1 MRTLRLAQ
9 LLFAAAAATAC
20 AGGTAEPEPPANE
33 SPVVEENLPWIQ
45 LRVGGEAGWLDVSSH
60 FSDPDGHSLT
70 FAAATGNPAVASVA
84 AVGSRI
90 TVAPMGE
97 GRTTVAVT
105 ATDPEGASARASY
118 RVDVRGPAAGSFN
131 IDLIFSGDP
140 INETQA
146 AAFERAAD
154 YWMAVLAETE
164 LTDVTL
170 DTTPLGCGEDT
181 AEQRMAS
188 ADDLVIVANVRQTNR
203 IGLAFG
209 GVCRIRDQSG
219 LPYVGRIIVSSEAL
233 GNLEQWADAQST
245 SGLELLENLILHEIG
260 HVLGIGTLW
269 GDLIAGSS
277 SDDPHFTGPLAIAA
291 FDDAGGADYAGG
303 AKVPVEERIE
313 AHWREDV
320 FDGDEQA
327 EVMTPTITIGASLSA
342 ITIQSLADLGYTVD
356 VSRAHP
362 YRLPGTDVVAGDVA
376 GSRAGAAGI
385 RTGAA
390 AQGGAAVYRVGD
402 DVLRGPVLATD
413 ADGRVVRVIP
423 RR

>member
-1 MRTLRLAQ
+1 MRTVRLPH
-9 LLFAAAAATAC
+9 LLLSAAVAAAC
-20 AGGTAEPEPPANE
+20 GDGTAEPEQPANQV
-33 SPVVEENLPWIQ
+33 PVVEENLPWIQ
-45 LRVGGEAGWLDVSSH
+45 LRVGGEAGWLDASSH
-60 FSDPDGHSLT
+60 FTDPEGLGLT
-70 FAAATGNPAVASVA
+70 FAAESGRPAVASVA
-84 AVGSRI
+84 VEGSRI
-90 TVAPMGE
+90 TVTPEGE
-97 GRTTVAVT
+97 GRTAVAVT
-105 ATDPEGASARASY
+105 ATDRAGASVQASY

-131 IDLIFSGDP
+131 IDLIFAGDP

-154 YWMAVLAETE
+154 YWMAILADTE
-164 LTDVTL
+164 LPDVAIPETTL
-170 DTTPLGCGEDT
+170 LGCGEDT

-188 ADDLVIVANVRQTNR
+188 ADDVVVVANVRQTNR

-209 GVCRIRDQSG
+209 GVCRIRNASG

-233 GNLEQWADAQST
+233 GNLEAWADARST

-269 GDLIAGSS
+269 GDLVGGSS
-277 SDDPHFTGPLAIAA
+277 TDDPHFTGPLAIAA
-291 FDDAGGADYAGG
+291 FDDAGGSDYAG

-320 FDGDEQA
+320 FDGDRQA

-342 ITIQSLADLGYTVD
+342 ITIQSLADLEYTVD
-356 VSRAHP
+356 VSLAQA
-362 YRLPGTDVVAGDVA
+362 YRLPGTNVVAGDGTMARGRAA
-376 GSRAGAAGI
+376 GRVGAAL
-385 RTGAA
+385 
-390 AQGGAAVYRVGD
+390 YRVGD

-413 ADGRVVRVIP
+413 ADGHVVRVIP

>member
-1 MRTLRLAQ
+1 MSTLRFPR
-9 LLFAAAAATAC
+9 LLLAAAAAAAC
-20 AGGTAEPEPPANE
+20 GDGTAEPEQPANE
-33 SPVVEENLPWIQ
+33 VPVVEENLPWIQ
-45 LRVGGEAGWLDVSSH
+45 LRVGGEAGWLDASSH
-60 FSDPDGHSLT
+60 FSDPEGLGLAFVAESRR
-70 FAAATGNPAVASVA
+70 PSVASVA
-84 AVGSRI
+84 VEGSRI
-90 TVAPMGE
+90 MVTPEGE
-97 GRTTVAVT
+97 GRTAVTVT
-105 ATDPEGASARASY
+105 ATDREGASVQGSY
-118 RVDVRGPAAGSFN
+118 RVDVRGAATGSFN
-131 IDLIFSGDP
+131 IDLIFAGDP

-154 YWMAVLAETE
+154 YWMAILAETE
-164 LTDVTL
+164 LPDVTL
-170 DTTPLGCGEDT
+170 REETPLGCGEDT
-181 AEQRMAS
+181 AQQRLAS

-209 GVCRIRDQSG
+209 GVCSVRNASG

-233 GNLEQWADAQST
+233 GNLEQWADARST

-269 GDLIAGSS
+269 GDLIGGSS
-277 SDDPHFTGPLAIAA
+277 TDDPHFTGARAIAA
-291 FDDAGGADYAGG
+291 FDDAGGTGYADGG
-303 AKVPVEERIE
+303 KVPVEPRIE

-356 VSRAHP
+356 ASLAQP
-362 YRLPGTDVVAGDVA
+362 YRLPGLDSVAADVA
-376 GSRAGAAGI
+376 GTVESAAGRVRI
-385 RTGAA
+385 P
-390 AQGGAAVYRVGD
+390 VYRVGD
-402 DVLRGPVLATD
+402 DILRGPVVATD

>member
-1 MRTLRLAQ
+1 MRTVRLAQ
-9 LLFAAAAATAC
+9 LLFVAAAVAAC
-20 AGGTAEPEPPANE
+20 GGGTAEPEPPANE

-45 LRVGGEAGWLDVSSH
+45 LRVGGAAGWLDVSTH
-60 FSDPDGHSLT
+60 FSDPDGHPLT
-70 FAAATGNPAVASVA
+70 FAAATGSPAVASVA
-84 AVGSRI
+84 AEGSRI
-90 TVAPMGE
+90 TVTPMGE

-118 RVDVRGPAAGSFN
+118 RVDVRGPATGSFN

-146 AAFERAAD
+146 AAFERAAN
-154 YWMAVLAETE
+154 YWMAVLADTE

-245 SGLELLENLILHEIG
+245 SGLELLESLILHEIG

-269 GDLIAGSS
+269 RDFIGGSS

-356 VSRAHP
+356 VSLAHP
-362 YRLPGTDVVAGDVA
+362 YRLPGTDVVAGDVS
-376 GSRAGAAGI
+376 GTRVGTS
-385 RTGAA
+385 
-390 AQGGAAVYRVGD
+390 VYRVGD

-413 ADGRVVRVIP
+413 AEGRVVRVIP